1 MVNVIIYLKKAHEPK
16 RLVESLLIEKLV
28 ASASIDYNNVS
39 YKLVKSEI
47 QEEEY
52 NVITVQSKSLLF
64 NEIVEF
70 VEQQIEEEVPIISTP
85 IVGANRIFDSLI
97 RSKTIP
103 I

>member
-1 MVNVIIYLKKAHEPK
+1 MVNVIIYLKKTHDPK
-16 RLVESLLIEKLV
+16 RLVESLLSEKLV

-39 YKLVKSEI
+39 YKLVDAKI
-47 QEEEY
+47 HEEEY

-70 VEQQIEEEVPIISTP
+70 IEQQIEEEVPIISTP